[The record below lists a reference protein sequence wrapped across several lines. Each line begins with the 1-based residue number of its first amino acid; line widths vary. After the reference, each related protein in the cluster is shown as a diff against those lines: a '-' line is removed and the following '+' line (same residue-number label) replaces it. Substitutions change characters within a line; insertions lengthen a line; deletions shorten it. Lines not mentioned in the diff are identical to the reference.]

1 MWVFSL
7 GFRKDQVCLISFK
20 NPLTLPPFCSGA
32 PFFYPNYSYLIVSTG
47 DIFFYP
53 ICASLPYFTPG
64 SWAPGCSCS
73 SCSGTWWLTL
83 VTKGPP
89 PVYQMINT
97 IENNVYSW
105 SNGGID
111 PTEDGLLRGAFILH
125 RRGSG
130 AVLSWWQSL
139 STKRPRSITTSC
151 SKVHQ
156 TCCITDIASQAINC
170 GNWHLQ

>member
-111 PTEDGLLRGAFILH
+111 PTEDVLLRGAFYTGMELYSPGDCYCQQ
-125 RRGSG
+125 RGL
-130 AVLSWWQSL
+130 VPQQL
-139 STKRPRSITTSC
+139 
-151 SKVHQ
+151 Q
-156 TCCITDIASQAINC
+156 TCCITDITLHHRQ
-170 GNWHLQ
+170 